1 VAIHTE
7 GVGYMIIEIPDTGI
21 KFDLR
26 DNYDSDPIVVREI
39 WEENVY
45 EVNDG
50 HFNRG
55 GVVVDLGANIGT
67 FSIYSAFKGS
77 KVYAVEP
84 EPHNAEALNNN
95 IILNNMQDLIT
106 HIPYGV
112 SDKKGTAVI
121 TDMGGGA
128 SIKDDG
134 MFGTEIELM
143 SLDSLFGLYNIDEV
157 DILKI
162 DVEGSEPEI
171 ILGASKENL
180 QKCKY
185 ITMEFDHRTGNRIGE
200 MTQKLSETHHVRTM
214 GSWERGGMIW
224 AWIY

>member
-1 VAIHTE
+1 MIRQIE
-7 GVGYMIIEIPDTGI
+7 GTNI
-21 KFDLR
+21 KFDIR
-26 DNYDSDPIVVREI
+26 DNYPTDDIVINEI
-39 WEENVY
+39 WDINVY